1 MRIPINYSARSM
13 WARRS
18 TTLAAAGGIA
28 LVVFVLAASEM
39 LTSGMRGTLLRSAG
53 QARVLVM
60 EHDSYTESGSRI
72 PQSMLTQAASAPGI
86 RRDARGEPLV
96 GGESLVQIF
105 VPRTDDP
112 KHISAM
118 QVRGVSENVFALRP
132 EVRVVQG
139 RTPLWGSDEAMIGAG
154 IDGNYRGLGVGGQF
168 PLKKG
173 RNIQIVGVFEAQ
185 GSAYESEIWTGL
197 DVVRTS
203 LGWEGYLSSVTAV
216 LESTPAFDAF
226 GAALEADKS
235 LGLAVA
241 TERAYYERLS
251 EGLTRSVTVLGD
263 VVALIFACGAVLGAA
278 ITMNEAI
285 ARRRKEIGVLRALGF
300 SASEVMVAFLLES
313 AAVALGG
320 ALVGI
325 GFASLLSFADLSATD
340 YGTGNDMAFAFEPR
354 PVILMR
360 ALLVGAVVGVLGG
373 VFPAVKAARTSPV
386 VAMRV

>member
-1 MRIPINYSARSM
+1 
-13 WARRS
+13 
-18 TTLAAAGGIA
+18 
-28 LVVFVLAASEM
+28 
-39 LTSGMRGTLLRSAG
+39 
-53 QARVLVM
+53 
-60 EHDSYTESGSRI
+60 
-72 PQSMLTQAASAPGI
+72 
-86 RRDARGEPLV
+86 
-96 GGESLVQIF
+96 
-105 VPRTDDP
+105 
-112 KHISAM
+112 
-118 QVRGVSENVFALRP
+118 
-132 EVRVVQG
+132 
-139 RTPLWGSDEAMIGAG
+139 
-154 IDGNYRGLGVGGQF
+154 
-168 PLKKG
+168 
-173 RNIQIVGVFEAQ
+173 
-185 GSAYESEIWTGL
+185 
-197 DVVRTS
+197 
-203 LGWEGYLSSVTAV
+203 
-216 LESTPAFDAF
+216 
-226 GAALEADKS
+226 
-235 LGLAVA
+235 
-241 TERAYYERLS
+241 
-251 EGLTRSVTVLGD
+251 LTRSVTVLGD

>member
-1 MRIPINYSARSM
+1 VGKLRGHD
-13 WARRS
+13 RRC
-18 TTLAAAGGIA
+18 
-28 LVVFVLAASEM
+28 
-39 LTSGMRGTLLRSAG
+39 
-53 QARVLVM
+53 
-60 EHDSYTESGSRI
+60 
-72 PQSMLTQAASAPGI
+72 
-86 RRDARGEPLV
+86 
-96 GGESLVQIF
+96 
-105 VPRTDDP
+105 
-112 KHISAM
+112 
-118 QVRGVSENVFALRP
+118 
-132 EVRVVQG
+132 
-139 RTPLWGSDEAMIGAG
+139 GAG

-226 GAALEADKS
+226 AAALEADKS